1 MRTFERH
8 LRMTSSRRSLL
19 QAAGAAAAASVLPPL
34 AFAQSPERHYEVQPG
49 RWRTFE
55 VRTRVDVAPGVATR
69 VWLPVPS
76 VNTAWQEPIDNG
88 WTSNGTAQMTTD
100 ATKQTP
106 LLAVAFTGREQQP
119 YVELVSR
126 VRTQDRK
133 VDWHARQ
140 PQQLDAA
147 SHAYWTRATAL
158 LPTDG
163 IVLATAQKA
172 TQGAKSDV
180 ERAHGI
186 YEWIVTNSYRDPKVR
201 GCGEGDIKTML
212 ETGNLGG
219 KCADLNAIFVGMCR
233 SLGMPARD
241 LYGVRVAKSASGYGQ
256 LGADPKNLSGAQH
269 CRSEVWL
276 PEHGWVAMDPA
287 DVTKVMRMETPTW
300 IKTTND
306 PLVKPIE
313 QALFGSWEG
322 NWIAWNDAHDV
333 VLPGA
338 KQDRLG
344 FFMYPIAEDAKG
356 PFDSYAPEDF
366 KYTIS
371 SREV

>member
-1 MRTFERH
+1 
-8 LRMTSSRRSLL
+8 MTSSRRSIL
-19 QAAGAAAAASVLPPL
+19 QAAGAAAAASILPPL
-34 AFAQSPERHYEVQPG
+34 ALAQTPERHYAVQPG

-55 VRTRVDVAPGVATR
+55 VRTRVDVAPGGATR

-76 VNTAWQEPIDNG
+76 VQAPWQEPVDNG
-88 WTSNGTAQMTTD
+88 WTSNGSAQLTTD
-100 ATKQTP
+100 ATRQTP
-106 LLAVAFTGREQQP
+106 LLAVTFTGHEQQP

-133 VDWHARQ
+133 VDWHARK

-172 TQGAKSDV
+172 TQGATTDR

-241 LYGVRVAKSASGYGQ
+241 LYGVRVAKSGSGYGQ

-276 PEHGWVAMDPA
+276 PDHGWVAMDPA

-300 IKTTND
+300 IKTTSD

-322 NWIAWNDAHDV
+322 NWIAFNDAHDV

-338 KQDRLG
+338 QMDRLG

-366 KYTIS
+366 KYAIS
-371 SREV
+371 AREIV